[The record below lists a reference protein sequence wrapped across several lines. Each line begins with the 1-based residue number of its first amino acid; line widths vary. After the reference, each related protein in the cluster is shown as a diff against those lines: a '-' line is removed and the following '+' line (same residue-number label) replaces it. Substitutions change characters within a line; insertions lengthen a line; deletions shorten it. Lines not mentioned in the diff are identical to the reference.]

1 MSLLRTLWGFVKRA
15 GSALRSLFSAA
26 FDFIRQLILTF
37 FEGPLGAFERVVKKA
52 RDALSHA
59 LEVLRQ
65 GWLRIWQRAPTTPRD
80 KRPTPGR
87 QGLPLLAGTATTTI
101 WYLIPLDDALTL
113 NAPRFLA
120 AFAATWVVTLLAF
133 RSAMRRQPTGRIGT
147 TLVSAQHRVGLLW
160 FERFVLLMLC
170 AGLFL
175 ISDEPRAAPALLAL
189 AIGFLTL
196 LACDYPDRGLTD
208 ALPEAVT
215 PLKPSQPGVP
225 RETTELVDDED
236 IELRT
241 FRWSVP
247 LATRSEALDV
257 TVAIDTERFQ
267 TMASL
272 NPKRPTG
279 GSYPDW
285 TPWVISGSTDEVV
298 RAAQEIRKVTDT
310 RGFSRFEEA
319 AAVLGFAQSVPYS
332 LDIESTG
339 DEEYWRYP
347 IETMYEQ
354 TGDCED
360 LSILAASVLRELGH
374 EVLPMVTHDHA
385 AIGISA
391 PVGLPGTYVDYE
403 GHRYYYCE
411 TTASGSRIGQ
421 LPADVNPAE
430 LKFCPLRGN

>member
-1 MSLLRTLWGFVKRA
+1 MS
-15 GSALRSLFSAA
+15 
-26 FDFIRQLILTF
+26 
-37 FEGPLGAFERVVKKA
+37 
-52 RDALSHA
+52 H
-59 LEVLRQ
+59 
-65 GWLRIWQRAPTTPRD
+65 
-80 KRPTPGR
+80 
-87 QGLPLLAGTATTTI
+87 
-101 WYLIPLDDALTL
+101 
-113 NAPRFLA
+113 
-120 AFAATWVVTLLAF
+120 
-133 RSAMRRQPTGRIGT
+133 
-147 TLVSAQHRVGLLW
+147 
-160 FERFVLLMLC
+160 
-170 AGLFL
+170 
-175 ISDEPRAAPALLAL
+175 AAPALLAL

>member
-15 GSALRSLFSAA
+15 RSALRSLFSAA

-52 RDALSHA
+52 RDTLSHA

-196 LACDYPDRGLTD
+196 LASDYPDRGLTD

-215 PLKPSQPGVP
+215 PLEPSQPGVP
-225 RETTELVDDED
+225 RETTEFSDDED
-236 IELRT
+236 VELRT

-310 RGFSRFEEA
+310 RGFSRFDEA

-347 IETMYEQ
+347 
-354 TGDCED
+354 
-360 LSILAASVLRELGH
+360 
-374 EVLPMVTHDHA
+374 
-385 AIGISA
+385 
-391 PVGLPGTYVDYE
+391 
-403 GHRYYYCE
+403 
-411 TTASGSRIGQ
+411 SRRCTNRPEIAKTSPFSQ
-421 LPADVNPAE
+421 Q
-430 LKFCPLRGN
+430 KCSS